1 MSSDRGCEIQSV
13 VVADRRGDE
22 VAALIGGREPGLR
35 LRVVAAAELCQAD
48 LAAADALI
56 TFDPPKDLDFSVL
69 KWLHCSGA
77 GVDQLMPAAGGWPEN
92 VVLTRTTG
100 SLGEQIAEYCL
111 AHMLAVRQNLRA
123 RLENQRRRQW
133 LQTPEPRMLAGSR
146 ALVVGAG
153 LVGSAIARRLSAN
166 GVEVTGAARTARGA
180 PGFSAVLAWPEA
192 ARRLGGYDW
201 VILALPC
208 TPATRGLIGAAE
220 LMACGGAW
228 LINVGRGAVMDYD
241 ALLAALDK
249 GYVAGAILDVFAAE
263 PLAAE
268 SPLWH
273 HARVTVTPHV
283 AALTRPADTAD
294 DFLACL
300 ASLRAG
306 ERPPTLVDP
315 EKVF

>member
-1 MSSDRGCEIQSV
+1 MSGDRGCEIESV
-13 VVADRRGDE
+13 VIADHRGDE

-56 TFDPPKDLDFSVL
+56 TFDPPPGLDFSVL

-77 GVDQLMPAAGGWPEN
+77 GVDQLSAAGGWPEG

-100 SLGEQIAEYCL
+100 TLGEQIAEYCL
-111 AHMLAVRQNLRA
+111 AHMLAARQNLRA

-133 LQTPEPRMLAGSR
+133 RQAPEPQMLAGSR

-153 LVGSAIARRLSAN
+153 LVGGAIARRLSAN
-166 GVEVTGAARTARGA
+166 GVDVTGAASTARKA
-180 PGFSAVLAWPEA
+180 PGFSEILAWPEA
-192 ARRLGGYDW
+192 AKHLGAFDW
-201 VILALPC
+201 VILALPS
-208 TPATRGLIGAAE
+208 TPATRGMVGAAE

-249 GYVAGAILDVFAAE
+249 GNVAGAILDVFPEE
-263 PLAAE
+263 PLAAD
-268 SPLWH
+268 SPFWH
-273 HARVTVTPHV
+273 HPRVTVTPHV
-283 AALTRPADTAD
+283 AALTRPRDTAD
-294 DFLACL
+294 DFLAGLACL
-300 ASLRAG
+300 RSG
-306 ERPPTLVDP
+306 ERPPTRVDP
-315 EKVF
+315 QKVF